1 MMNKRG
7 ALGNMD
13 ANAAVAHGNPIA
25 ITDAV
30 RGLSRVQSRRLPKA
44 IFRTIWYTGNILLI
58 LAILLAG
65 YSAVWE
71 YSTRK
76 YLKGFS
82 DAVIPSSSSPEE
94 KAEAIL
100 RWMAN
105 GPARLPTS
113 PDDPRPDRDP
123 LDTLNYASLLKICG
137 SATNAFLNLGDS
149 AGLAVRRLLL
159 LDSRHMA
166 THVVA
171 EVLIDGR
178 WIVVDP
184 VYRIVLRGSDG
195 GLLTRE
201 QLSDP
206 AVFSAATRGIRDY
219 NPQDN
224 YQLTA
229 HVRMGRLGLIGLPL
243 RNGLNR
249 VLPGW
254 EDSTALSLLMERES
268 LATMVAALVSVF
280 LLGFLRVGLRWY
292 GERRL
297 GIQPLRIRQQ
307 VRRAFHAFVDAS
319 G

>member
-1 MMNKRG
+1 MSKHRMLRSVRADKPIVERSSP
-7 ALGNMD
+7 APK
-13 ANAAVAHGNPIA
+13 NATTEFSGMELRRPAH
-25 ITDAV
+25 V
-30 RGLSRVQSRRLPKA
+30 L
-44 IFRTIWYTGNILLI
+44 FRAIWYAGNILLI

-82 DAVIPSSSSPEE
+82 DAVVPFSSSDET

-100 RWMAN
+100 RWMSN
-105 GPARLPTS
+105 GPARQVAG
-113 PDDPRPDRDP
+113 PDSSSPDRDP
-123 LDTLNYASLLKICG
+123 ADTLNYASLLRVCG
-137 SATNAFLNLGDS
+137 SATNAFINLGDS

-159 LDSRHMA
+159 LDSRRL
-166 THVVA
+166 TKHVVA

-184 VYRIVLRGSDG
+184 AFRAILRGSDG

-206 AVFSAATRGIRDY
+206 AVFCAATCDIKGYDPT
-219 NPQDN
+219 NTFES
-224 YQLTA
+224 TA
-229 HVRMGRLGLIGLPL
+229 HIRISRLGFASLPL
-243 RNGLNR
+243 RGVLNHL
-249 VLPGW
+249 LPGW
-254 EDSTALSLLMERES
+254 EDSTAISLLMERES
-268 LATMVAALVSVF
+268 LATMVAALILVF
-280 LLGFLRVGLRWY
+280 LLGLLRVGLRWY

-297 GIQPLRIRQQ
+297 GIRPVRVRQQ
-307 VRRAFHAFVDAS
+307 IRRAFHAFVDTA

>member
-1 MMNKRG
+1 MSKRSALTNMG
-7 ALGNMD
+7 AEAVVVQGNS
-13 ANAAVAHGNPIA
+13 IA
-25 ITDAV
+25 ITDAM
-30 RGLSRVQSRRLPKA
+30 RGLSRAQSRRIPRA
-44 IFRTIWYTGNILLI
+44 IFRTTWYTGNILLI
-58 LAILLAG
+58 LVILLAG

-105 GPARLPTS
+105 GPARQPTS

-123 LDTLNYASLLKICG
+123 IDTLNYASLLKICG
-137 SATNAFLNLGDS
+137 SATNAFLNLADS

-159 LDSRHMA
+159 LDSRHLTM
-166 THVVA
+166 HVVA
-171 EVLIDGR
+171 EVLVNGR

-184 VYRIVLRGSDG
+184 AFRTILRGSDG

-201 QLSDP
+201 QLTDP
-206 AVFSAATRGIRDY
+206 AVFSTATGSISGYDREYTYER
-219 NPQDN
+219 
-224 YQLTA
+224 TA
-229 HVRMGRLGLIGLPL
+229 HLRMSRLGTIGLPL
-243 RNGLNR
+243 RSALNR
-249 VLPGW
+249 LIPGW
-254 EDSTALSLLMERES
+254 EDSTALSLLMERDS
-268 LATMVAALVSVF
+268 LAAMVASLILVFF
-280 LLGFLRVGLRWY
+280 LGLLRMVLRWY

-297 GIQPLRIRQQ
+297 GIRPVRIRQQ
-307 VRRAFHAFVDAS
+307 VRRAFHAFADTA